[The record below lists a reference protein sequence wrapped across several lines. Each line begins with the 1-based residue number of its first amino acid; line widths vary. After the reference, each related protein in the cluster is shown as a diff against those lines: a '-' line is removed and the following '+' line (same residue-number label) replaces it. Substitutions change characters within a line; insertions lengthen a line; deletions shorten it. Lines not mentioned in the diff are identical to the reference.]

1 MKVKT
6 QQLKTAILAGT
17 ALGCFSISLILSL
30 ASIFPVSYSQK
41 EQEQESLISTPEQ
54 QLVTLDTLEFGIND
68 IGRFKL
74 LLIAGAALGFM
85 GIGTS
90 CLLVRTRPFI
100 SQMQAEILERQK
112 AEAALRKEK
121 DFTHTLL
128 NANPAFFIVLDAD
141 GKVQLMNDIML
152 TTLGYTLEEVKGT
165 DYAATF
171 VPRRNGDSLPWVLE
185 LMIQRR
191 LPIRTEERILTKDN
205 QELIVEWHGRAIF
218 NEETDEY
225 EYFVGAGLD
234 ITERKRSEEELLLLQ
249 RITQE
254 VSVAADFNEALEVA
268 LRLVCETIGWEFG
281 EAWVPH
287 PQEKYLEC
295 CAVQYNPDQDLDEL
309 NQPNHQHTVQQT
321 VQSNQGLAGRV
332 WSSRKPEWVVDIN
345 AASQQQFICS
355 SAISQFG
362 IKTGFGVPIIVEHRV
377 LAVLLFFMTTAKA
390 EDQRLVN
397 LISSIAT
404 QLGSVFQRKQAEAK
418 YRSIFENAV
427 EGIFQ
432 ISPDGHY
439 IRVNPAFAKILGFS
453 SPEVL
458 MESEIAIREI
468 FADSQQFYTMIQLL
482 DNNHSISNFEA
493 QLYRHDQS
501 LIWILA
507 NARAIFD
514 AKQQHILYY
523 EGSIIDITSLK
534 ETEAKLRYSASHDS
548 LTNLLNRAFFVDR
561 LGQALNDCHQHH
573 QYHFSVLFLDLDGF
587 KFINDSLG
595 HGIGDE
601 LLIGIAKRLRTCL
614 REGDILARLGGD
626 EFTILLENVAS
637 PEEVKEIAERV
648 QRSLKRPFNLEGN
661 QVFIGASIGIV
672 HSSSEYLLPSEVLR
686 DADTAMYRA
695 KQQGKGCY
703 VVFDATMRTDA
714 LRRLQLQTDLRWALE
729 RNEFQLRYQPII
741 ELDTGEIAGF
751 EALLRW
757 EHPLEGFISPSEF
770 IPVAEEAGL
779 IVGIGE
785 WVLCE
790 ACRQLDRWKQRFN
803 PDISLMMSVNLSSQ
817 QFTLDLSQKI
827 DRILSETNVR
837 GAELKLEITETAIMA
852 DPQVAIATL
861 NELKQREIKLCIDD
875 FGTGYCS
882 LGYLH
887 KFPVD
892 ILKIDRS
899 FVSQMSLEENK
910 RELVKV
916 IVALAHS
923 LGMQAIAEGIESSDQ
938 LSQLK
943 LLHCQYGQGYYFS
956 KPLTCEQAEQ
966 LLISSQLSSSFNIQ
980 NLKFHIKV

>member
-1 MKVKT
+1 MQAKT
-6 QQLKTAILAGT
+6 QQLKTALLVGT
-17 ALGCFSISLILSL
+17 ALSCFSISLILSL
-30 ASIFPVSYSQK
+30 TSIFPTSYPEKNQKKNPILSTPK
-41 EQEQESLISTPEQ
+41 EQVILPNLVVTPTENVSN
-54 QLVTLDTLEFGIND
+54 L
-68 IGRFKL
+68 KL
-74 LLIAGAALGFM
+74 LLVAASVLGFM
-85 GIGTS
+85 GMGIS
-90 CLLVRTRPFI
+90 CLLVRTRPFV
-100 SQMQAEILERQK
+100 SQMQAEILEREK

-121 DFTHTLL
+121 DFTQTLL

-152 TTLGYTLEEVKGT
+152 TTLGYRLEEVKGT

-191 LPIRTEERILTKDN
+191 LPIRTEERMLTKDN

-218 NEETDEY
+218 NPETDEY

-254 VSVAADFNEALEVA
+254 VSVAANFNSALEVA

-287 PQEKYLEC
+287 PQGKYLEC
-295 CAVQYNPDQDLDEL
+295 CAVQSTQDYHSDQFKTL
-309 NQPNHQHTVQQT
+309 NQQHTFQP
-321 VQSNQGLAGRV
+321 NQGLAGRV
-332 WSSRKPEWVVDIN
+332 WSSQQSEWIADISQ
-345 AASQQQFICS
+345 ASKHQPVCS
-355 SAISQFG
+355 STVAQFG
-362 IKTGFGVPIIVEHRV
+362 IKAGFGVPIIVENQV
-377 LAVLLFFMTTAKA
+377 LAVLLFFMTTAKGK
-390 EDQRLVN
+390 DQRLVN

-418 YRSIFENAV
+418 YQSIFENAV

-432 ISPDGHY
+432 ISPNGHY
-439 IRVNPAFAKILGFS
+439 IRVNPAFANILGYS
-453 SPEVL
+453 SPDEL
-458 MESEIAIREI
+458 IQSNKSIREI
-468 FADSQQFYTMIQLL
+468 FSNSQQFYTMITLL
-482 DNNHSISNFEA
+482 NENHSISNFEG
-493 QLYRHDQS
+493 QLYRQDQN

-507 NARAIFD
+507 NARGILD
-514 AKQQHILYY
+514 AKEQDILYY

-534 ETEAKLRYSASHDS
+534 QTEAKLRYSASHDS
-548 LTNLLNRAFFVDR
+548 LTNLFNRAFFVDR
-561 LGQALNDCHQHH
+561 LGQAISTGNQQNC
-573 QYHFSVLFLDLDGF
+573 YHFSVLFLDLDGF

-595 HGIGDE
+595 HGAGDQ
-601 LLIGIAKRLRTCL
+601 LLIEIAKRLKTCL

-626 EFTILLENVAS
+626 EFTILLESLGA

-661 QVFIGASIGIV
+661 QVFIGTSIGIV
-672 HSSSEYLLPSEVLR
+672 HSSSEYHLPSEVLR

-703 VVFDATMRTDA
+703 VVFDSTMRTDA

-757 EHPLEGFISPSEF
+757 EHPQEGFISPTEF

-785 WVLCE
+785 WVLRE
-790 ACRQLDRWKQRFN
+790 ACRQLERWKQQFN
-803 PDISLMMSVNLSSQ
+803 PQIPLMISVNLSSQ
-817 QFTLDLSQKI
+817 QFTIDLSQKI
-827 DRILSETNVR
+827 DRILTETNVS
-837 GAELKLEITETAIMA
+837 GAELKLEITETAIMS
-852 DPQVAIATL
+852 DPQLAIATL

-899 FVSQMSLEENK
+899 FVSQMFLEENN

-923 LGMQAIAEGIESSDQ
+923 LGMQAIAEGIESPEQ
-938 LSQLK
+938 LNQLQ
-943 LLHCQYGQGYYFS
+943 LLQCQYGQGYYFS

-966 LLISSQLSSSFNIQ
+966 LLTQSQLSSSFNIQ
-980 NLKFHIKV
+980 NYKIEVQV